1 MAITTDITT
10 AIGQTRYAI
19 GDDVEGT
26 GVLPT
31 GANFTDQQVQYELD
45 AVSSSIQA
53 AAARL
58 CWNLARRYAT
68 LPQSFSADG
77 LSINRGDAVARWNA
91 LAEQFTAEIM
101 GGNFGTVTLDRR
113 DAYSA
118 LWEQGGDSL
127 LRIIDNTYTG

>member
-1 MAITTDITT
+1 MSITTDLNTDVGM
-10 AIGQTRYAI
+10 ARYAI
-19 GDDVEGT
+19 GDDNEGT
-26 GVLPT
+26 GVLPS
-31 GANFTDQQVQYELD
+31 GGNFSDAQINYELA
-45 AVSSSIQA
+45 AVSSSVPA
-53 AAARL
+53 ASARL

-118 LWEQGGDSL
+118 LLEQGGDSL
-127 LRIIDNTYTG
+127 LRVSDTTYTE